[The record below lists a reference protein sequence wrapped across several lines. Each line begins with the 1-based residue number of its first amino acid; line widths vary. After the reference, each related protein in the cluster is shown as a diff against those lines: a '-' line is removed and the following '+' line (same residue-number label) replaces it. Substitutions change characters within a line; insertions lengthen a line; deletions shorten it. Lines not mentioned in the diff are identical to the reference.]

1 MNNNKKSYT
10 IIKKINL
17 KIVNKV
23 ILPPELKEETSE
35 VDFEK
40 CTQKLLGDSIA
51 KFSKFMIE
59 NYPKEYLVNFYRN
72 INSLIVNKKS
82 LKLYNLLLGEEFIAT
97 FSSRKNKIT
106 ISNDMYKSAIYHE
119 LFHLS
124 SSSVKNGDV
133 FCGFS
138 QKSIRKIVSIGSGLN
153 EGYTQLLTERYF
165 EDGLKGSYSCFVFIA
180 DKLEK
185 IIGEDKMSN
194 FYFNSNL
201 PGLINELKQYKSEKE
216 IMQFICGLDLLY
228 ICRNKNKYKLAR
240 DIIDDSIKETG
251 EFLMDTYTKKLKN
264 ELNNGRITKDE
275 FIEKVAEYDYS
286 ISEITEWACG
296 EKIELELKDDSVSPE
311 EICEHLNRD
320 NNQQIKDLIEDND
333 RIKKSIFQI
342 DEDMD
347 KIQIVRRVLSTNN
360 NN

>member
-17 KIVNKV
+17 KNVNKV
-23 ILPPELKEETSE
+23 ILPPELKEKASE

-40 CTQKLLGDSIA
+40 CAQKLLGDSIV

-59 NYPKEYLVNFYRN
+59 KYPKEYLINFYRN
-72 INSLIVNKKS
+72 INSLIVSKKS
-82 LKLYNLLLGEEFIAT
+82 LKLYNLLLGEKFIAI
-97 FSSRKNKIT
+97 FSSRNNKIN
-106 ISNDMYKSAIYHE
+106 ISKDTAIYHE

-124 SSSVKNGDV
+124 SSLVKNGDV

-138 QKSIRKIVSIGSGLN
+138 QKSIRKGISIGSGLN
-153 EGYTQLLTERYF
+153 EGYTQLLSERYF
-165 EDGLKGSYSCFVFIA
+165 EDGLKGSYSCFVFIV

-201 PGLINELKQYKSEKE
+201 LGLINELKQYKYEKE

-240 DIIDDSIKETG
+240 NIIDSSIKEIG
-251 EFLMDTYTKKLKN
+251 EFLMDTYTKKIKN

-275 FIEKVAEYDYS
+275 FIEKVAEYDSS
-286 ISEITEWACG
+286 ITEITNWVFSER
-296 EKIELELKDDSVSPE
+296 IEFELTDDSIFPE
-311 EICEHLNRD
+311 EIYEYLN
-320 NNQQIKDLIEDND
+320 
-333 RIKKSIFQI
+333 S
-342 DEDMD
+342 
-347 KIQIVRRVLSTNN
+347 NN
-360 NN
+360 NHSMHC